1 MGRGQASCGALLFG
15 SYIWA
20 LIELGLERAVQLFC
34 MVSSRS
40 PARTWNSTIEFIAM
54 LISGRSAGSASSTV
68 FFIETQLR
76 VASPTG
82 RPEPAIYPKH
92 ATAENNMKRS

>member
-1 MGRGQASCGALLFG
+1 MF
-15 SYIWA
+15 
-20 LIELGLERAVQLFC
+20 
-34 MVSSRS
+34 
-40 PARTWNSTIEFIAM
+40 
-54 LISGRSAGSASSTV
+54 ISGRSAGSASSTV

-92 ATAENNMKRS
+92 ATATEKSIRMVGQPAFHFGLDEPRDRQTRCLGTRRYLDYRRVQSL